1 VLQTV
6 GLRQVDTA
14 VLLDQAKIKE
24 ARTAVRGGVGE
35 LLLLQLS
42 ASPLHRHRG
51 EDRSASSW

>member
-1 VLQTV
+1 MLQTV
-6 GLRQVDTA
+6 GLRQVDIA

-42 ASPLHRHRG
+42 ASPPAQAQG
-51 EDRSASSW
+51 